1 MPTPNLSQ
9 NPDPSPGPGPGRQD
23 MVTARLTLPRL
34 ALESILAPA
43 GLPPWEELPR
53 GMEPG
58 YAALAQ
64 IGNNYTDIWIVHFQN
79 TRPYPLAEQDGS
91 RRLLPLS
98 RYAEYE
104 NEIQER
110 LETRRALTRQLA
122 QELIVARRVLELPET
137 LTPLELAR
145 ALAPELNASYALAPA
160 PTKEQF
166 MAALPTADLK
176 LADPP
181 LLYNNGEC
189 PADWQEQAEERYDQC
204 IRRAGGRRAANLHQT
219 YPAP

>member
-1 MPTPNLSQ
+1 MPISNLNQ
-9 NPDPSPGPGPGRQD
+9 NPDPRPSPGRQD

-104 NEIQER
+104 TEIQK
-110 LETRRALTRQLA
+110 LMETRRALTRQLA
-122 QELIVARRVLELPET
+122 QELILARQVLEMPET
-137 LTPLELAR
+137 LTPQELAR
-145 ALAPELNASYALAPA
+145 ALAPELTASYALAPA

-166 MAALPTADLK
+166 MAALPAADLK

-189 PADWQEQAEERYDQC
+189 PADWKEQAAERYDQC
-204 IRRAGGRRAANLHQT
+204 IRRAGGRIAAALHQT